1 MILINEKL
9 LETLDFVKNPK
20 QNQYPFLVKFSMI
33 LIRSMS
39 KGKIKSMKKFGWN
52 YIGILGIA

>member
-20 QNQYPFLVKFSMI
+20 QIQYT
-33 LIRSMS
+33 
-39 KGKIKSMKKFGWN
+39 KKKKN
-52 YIGILGIA
+52 SQ